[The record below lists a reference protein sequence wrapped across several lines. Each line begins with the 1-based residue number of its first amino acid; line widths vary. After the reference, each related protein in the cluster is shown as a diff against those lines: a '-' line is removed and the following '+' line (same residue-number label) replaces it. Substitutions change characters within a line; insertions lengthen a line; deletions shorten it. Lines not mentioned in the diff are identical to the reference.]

1 MKKNV
6 TLVILIAVMAMALVL
21 GACNRQ
27 TTGSKATITDG
38 ERAFAMMTVQNVF
51 SKHAFYHQASK
62 HCEELADI
70 WVSEDGEYAESAH
83 WILNGQEL
91 RQGIASIKKR
101 YCTDHVAGLQNTLT
115 ALSKKVDGLEDIP
128 ENISAGAEYVMHT
141 QETPVIEVAGD
152 GKTAKMLCYSIGLS
166 VQGSIGEDGTE
177 SKRSMWM
184 WEKYAV
190 DFVKENG
197 EWKIWHLVNL
207 HDEGPSESG
216 SQGQGGMPP
225 DGGRPGGTGGTGGQG
240 GAPGGMPGGQDM
252 AQGGAPGGMPGGDG
266 GQGGAPGGMPGGQ
279 DMAQGG
285 ARGGMPGGG
294 GAGGNI
300 GDGEVREFFKYSAT
314 KPLKIDPPFPEPY
327 YTFSETFSY

>member
-1 MKKNV
+1 MKRRV
-6 TLVILIAVMAMALVL
+6 GYLVVFLACIALVAFASTL
-21 GACNRQ
+21 QAASSRP
-27 TTGSKATITDG
+27 TISDG

-51 SKHAFYHQASK
+51 SRHAFYHQASK

-70 WVSEDGEYAESAH
+70 WVSEDGKYAESAT

-91 RQGIASIKKR
+91 RKGMASIKKR
-101 YCTDHVAGLQNTLT
+101 YCTDHVAGLQETLT
-115 ALSKKVDGLEDIP
+115 ELSKKVPGLEDIP

-166 VQGSIGEDGTE
+166 IRGTVDENGNE
-177 SKRSMWM
+177 SKSSSWM

-190 DFVKENG
+190 DFVKEDG
-197 EWKIWHLVNL
+197 EWKIWHLINL

-216 SQGQGGMPP
+216 SSGQGGGMPDMGQGGGMPP
-225 DGGRPGGTGGTGGQG
+225 SGG
-240 GAPGGMPGGQDM
+240 DM
-252 AQGGAPGGMPGGDG
+252 AQGGAPGGMG
-266 GQGGAPGGMPGGQ
+266 GGQ

-285 ARGGMPGGG
+285 GGAPPDGGMPGGTG
-294 GAGGNI
+294 GMAGGGGQA
-300 GDGEVREFFKYSAT
+300 GDGEVREFFKYSVTA
-314 KPLKIDPPFPEPY
+314 PLQIDPPMPEPY